1 MRLSRMCD
9 SDLKIVCA
17 YAHYLAKE
25 DLTDI
30 DEMIKY
36 HLASIIGLFEKRD
49 QERLTSARTQHQ
61 VDRDSRIEEYWQGDG
76 EF

>member
-1 MRLSRMCD
+1 MRLGRMCD

-25 DLTDI
+25 DLSDTDK
-30 DEMIKY
+30 MIKE

-49 QERLTSARTQHQ
+49 QERLTSARTQNQ
-61 VDRDSRIEEYWQGDG
+61 IDRDARIEENSGKNP
-76 EF
+76 F

>member
-1 MRLSRMCD
+1 MIFMRLSRMCD

-25 DLTDI
+25 DLNDTDM
-30 DEMIKY
+30 MIKE
-36 HLASIIGLFEKRD
+36 HLAAIIGLFEKRD
-49 QERLTSARTQHQ
+49 QERLTSART
-61 VDRDSRIEEYWQGDG
+61 RNWQGEG

>member
-25 DLTDI
+25 ELTETDK
-30 DEMIKY
+30 MIKE
-36 HLASIIGLFEKRD
+36 HLAAIIELFEKRD
-49 QERLTSARTQHQ
+49 QERLTSART
-61 VDRDSRIEEYWQGDG
+61 SNWSGEG

>member
-30 DEMIKY
+30 DKMIKE
-36 HLASIIGLFEKRD
+36 HLAAIIGLFEKRD
-49 QERLTSARTQHQ
+49 QERVTSARTQNQ
-61 VDRDSRIEEYWQGDG
+61 IERDARIEESGKNP
-76 EF
+76 F

>member
-1 MRLSRMCD
+1 MRLGRMCD

-17 YAHYLAKE
+17 YAHYIAKE

-30 DEMIKY
+30 DKMIKE

-61 VDRDSRIEEYWQGDG
+61 IDRDARIEENIGKNP
-76 EF
+76 F

>member
-1 MRLSRMCD
+1 MIFMRLSRMCD

-25 DLTDI
+25 DLNDI
-30 DEMIKY
+30 DKMIKE
-36 HLASIIGLFEKRD
+36 HLASIICLFEKRD
-49 QERLTSARTQHQ
+49 QERLTSERT
-61 VDRDSRIEEYWQGDG
+61 RNWRGEG

>member
-25 DLTDI
+25 DLSDTDK
-30 DEMIKY
+30 MIKE
-36 HLASIIGLFEKRD
+36 HLAAIIGLFENRD
-49 QERLTSARTQHQ
+49 QERLTSART
-61 VDRDSRIEEYWQGDG
+61 RNWQGEG

>member
-25 DLTDI
+25 DLTDV
-30 DEMIKY
+30 DKMIKD

-61 VDRDSRIEEYWQGDG
+61 VDRDARIEEYWQGEG

>member
-1 MRLSRMCD
+1 MRLSRLCD

-25 DLTDI
+25 DLSDTDK
-30 DEMIKY
+30 MIKE

-49 QERLTSARTQHQ
+49 QERLTSARTQNQ
-61 VDRDSRIEEYWQGDG
+61 IDRDARMEENIGKNP
-76 EF
+76 F

>member
-25 DLTDI
+25 DLSDTDK
-30 DEMIKY
+30 MIKE

-61 VDRDSRIEEYWQGDG
+61 IDRDARIEENNCKNP
-76 EF
+76 F

>member
-25 DLTDI
+25 DLNDTDK
-30 DEMIKY
+30 MIKE

-49 QERLTSARTQHQ
+49 QERLTSARTQNQ
-61 VDRDSRIEEYWQGDG
+61 IDRDARIEENSGKNP
-76 EF
+76 F

>member
-1 MRLSRMCD
+1 MRVGRMCD

-25 DLTDI
+25 DLSDM
-30 DEMIKY
+30 DKMIKE
-36 HLASIIGLFEKRD
+36 HLAAIICLFEKRD

-61 VDRDSRIEEYWQGDG
+61 IDRDARIEENSGKNP
-76 EF
+76 F

>member
-30 DEMIKY
+30 DKMIKE

-61 VDRDSRIEEYWQGDG
+61 IDRDARIEENSGKNP
-76 EF
+76 F

>member
-25 DLTDI
+25 DLSDTDK
-30 DEMIKY
+30 MIKE

-49 QERLTSARTQHQ
+49 QERLTSARTQNQ
-61 VDRDSRIEEYWQGDG
+61 IDRDARIEENSGKNP
-76 EF
+76 F

>member
-25 DLTDI
+25 DLTEV

-49 QERLTSARTQHQ
+49 QERLTSARTRNHD
-61 VDRDSRIEEYWQGDG
+61 VRIEEYWNGEG